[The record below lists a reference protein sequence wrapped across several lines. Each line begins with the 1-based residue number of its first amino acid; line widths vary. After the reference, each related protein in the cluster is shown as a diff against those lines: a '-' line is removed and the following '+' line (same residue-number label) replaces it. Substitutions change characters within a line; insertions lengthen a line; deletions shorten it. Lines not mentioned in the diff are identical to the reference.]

1 VFLKELGAHWAGA
14 AWMVSQGLQFL
25 ERELLFFALFWFIVG
40 MVDEMLVDALWFGLR
55 FFAGARTRTFA
66 DNPQDIAIRL
76 RRAPRRRPRGGDS
89 AAPPLP
95 AGPLAVFI
103 PTWQESAVIGAT
115 VGHMLR
121 VWPQQALRIYV
132 GCYCNDGP
140 TVGAVMAAAGGDPRV
155 RIVIAD
161 RPGPTT
167 KADCLNRLYAALL
180 DDERRQ
186 GHAFLGV
193 VLHDAEDMVH
203 RHELTLIGEALRQVD
218 FVQLPVRPELP
229 AGPHWVAGHYCDEFV
244 ESHARVLTVRDALRA
259 ALPAAG
265 VGCGFARSMLA
276 RIGDMRHDSGEAGPF
291 AAECFTEDY
300 EIGLLVTHL
309 GGQAKFLRMRDEE
322 GQLIATRSYF
332 PDTLVGAVR
341 QKTRWIHGIALQSW
355 DRMGWMGRPVDVW
368 MSLRDRRGP
377 LVALVLSAAYV
388 LLVVEG
394 VMMPLRALG
403 WVTGDL
409 VPPMAHHLAVVSF
422 IGLLWRMGM
431 RFAFSAREYGMV
443 EGLRAIARIPVANII
458 TIMAGRRALVAYGR
472 SLRGIDVVWD
482 KTPHLDHPV
491 LAASG
496 KLAA

>member
-1 VFLKELGAHWAGA
+1 MFLKDVAGHWAGA
-14 AWMVSQGLQFL
+14 GLGIAQGLQLL

-40 MVDEMLVDALWFGLR
+40 MVDEMLIDALWLGLR
-55 FFAGARTRTFA
+55 FVLGVRTPTLAAA
-66 DNPQDIAIRL
+66 DSHDL
-76 RRAPRRRPRGGDS
+76 
-89 AAPPLP
+89 AASSTLPVNATRQPLP
-95 AGPLAVFI
+95 PGDHPLAVFI

-115 VGHMLR
+115 VGHMLD
-121 VWPQQALRIYV
+121 VWRQSSLRIYV

-186 GHAFLGV
+186 GYPFLGV

-203 RHELTLIGEALRQVD
+203 RHELALIGDALTRVD

-229 AGPHWVAGHYCDEFV
+229 PGPHWVAGHYCDEFV

-265 VGCGFARSMLA
+265 VGCGFARTMLA
-276 RIGDMRHDSGEAGPF
+276 RIGEMRAEGGEAGPF

-309 GGQAKFLRMRDEE
+309 GGRAKFLRMRDED
-322 GQLIATRSYF
+322 GHLIATRSYF

-377 LVALVLSAAYV
+377 LVALVLTAAYG

-394 VMMPLRALG
+394 LMMPLRATG
-403 WVTGDL
+403 VITGDI
-409 VPPMAHHLAVVSF
+409 VPPFAHELATVSF
-422 IGLLWRMGM
+422 LGLLWRIAM
-431 RFAFSAREYGMV
+431 RFAFSAREYGMG
-443 EGLRAIARIPVANII
+443 EGLRAVARIPVGNII
-458 TIMAGRRALVAYGR
+458 TIMAGRRALLSYGR
-472 SLRGIDVVWD
+472 SLRGIDVAWD

-491 LAASG
+491 LAAAG
-496 KLAA
+496 KPGG